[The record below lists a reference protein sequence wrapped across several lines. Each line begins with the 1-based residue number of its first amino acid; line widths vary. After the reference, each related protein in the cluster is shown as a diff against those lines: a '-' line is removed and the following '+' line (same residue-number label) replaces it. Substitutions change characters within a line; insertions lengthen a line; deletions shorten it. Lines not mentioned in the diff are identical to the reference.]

1 MRSEGV
7 TITYHPGNRA
17 GFLRICENKRALFG
31 MLASSRTE
39 RASVNK
45 QLVNTISDLVLSSS
59 STSEAS
65 SLQPCSNDEA
75 DARII
80 LNISYCATDGM
91 TRMIV
96 RTTDTD
102 VMSSCHPSTVFK
114 RSMQRQSGFHVVSG
128 RSSATVLHTR
138 LLLSLGHVLHQRCQ
152 CLMPSRRATPS
163 FLAGKGNGRAWKVWQ
178 AYPEAKYIFPSLF
191 SGPDA

>member
-1 MRSEGV
+1 
-7 TITYHPGNRA
+7 
-17 GFLRICENKRALFG
+17 

-65 SLQPCSNDEA
+65 SLQPCSNDET
-75 DARII
+75 DPKII

-102 VMSSCHPSTVFK
+102 VFVVPTVDDP
-114 RSMQRQSGFHVVSG
+114 QQI
-128 RSSATVLHTR
+128 SATGIWVLFGVGKNFSYNPVHQIASQLGPRPASALPMSHAYSGCDTVPLCR
-138 LLLSLGHVLHQRCQ
+138 QRKGQGMDSLASV
-152 CLMPSRRATPS
+152 SR
-163 FLAGKGNGRAWKVWQ
+163 G
-178 AYPEAKYIFPSLF
+178 YICIPVSRQWTFNS
-191 SGPDA
+191 